1 MRAFHQRIEA
11 ELLGPHDQVDVVC
24 ETGAHVVPRGMLAAY
39 DQAEFH

>member
-24 ETGAHVVPRGMLAAY
+24 ETGAHVVAGWMLAAY
-39 DQAEFH
+39 DQTEFH